1 MRPEKESIVR
11 EAKAALDASE
21 FAFLAD
27 YRGMTVTQLA
37 EIRQA
42 LAEQSSEM
50 HVLKNSFIG
59 LAMGEER
66 REALANDLQGP
77 TGMITGAGDPTAVA
91 KVLTKY
97 AKSTGLPVLKGGV
110 LNEMT
115 LSASDVEAMAKIPP
129 REVLLSILVGT
140 VQAPM
145 TSLVGVMNAKVTS
158 LLYVLNAIKE
168 KKNSAA

>member
-27 YRGMTVTQLA
+27 YRGMSVKQLA

-42 LAEQSSEM
+42 LAETDSEF

-59 LAMGEER
+59 IAMGDER

-77 TGMITGAGDPTAVA
+77 TGIITGQGDPTAVA
-91 KVLTKY
+91 KVLKKY
-97 AKSTGLPVLKGGV
+97 AKTHGLPVLKGGV
-110 LNEMT
+110 LNEQT
-115 LSASDVEAMAKIPP
+115 LSASDVSAMAEIPP
-129 REVLLSILVGT
+129 REILLSQLVGT

-145 TSLVGVMNAKVTS
+145 TSLVGVMNAKVLS
-158 LLYVLNAIKE
+158 LLYVLKSIEE
-168 KKNSAA
+168 KKNNAA